1 MIEQIG
7 NVSVE
12 RNNELGY
19 THYNVFKTDG
29 PIDVYIS
36 DELRNFGLP
45 FRKLKEL
52 AIAELDRVRNDP
64 FGETSIDPHV
74 YEDSFRAQ
82 RAVNRLED
90 ELQALIGEP
99 LAIKSSV
106 SSQGENF
113 YKREDLLD
121 QYLFMRQ
128 LQLRAQEHL
137 NDRQKATLEF
147 LPVYGAI
154 RVGNQE
160 FLIMKYIKGANE
172 IEDHALRF
180 LTLGWM
186 GSGDPYFEPG
196 FSASEHRDFLEA
208 LGNDYVRHGCVRWR
222 HISFALGEILGISI
236 NDLAGR
242 NVLYYQDGKSKKYVI
257 IDQLRNRVR

>member
-1 MIEQIG
+1 MIEQVG

-19 THYNVFKTDG
+19 TRYNISKPDG

-52 AIAELDRVRNDP
+52 AVAELDRVRNDP

-74 YEDSFRAQ
+74 SEDSFRAQ

-90 ELQALIGEP
+90 KLQALIGKP

-106 SSQGENF
+106 SSQGNF

-128 LQLRAQEHL
+128 LQLRAQERL
-137 NDRQKATLEF
+137 TNRQKATLEF

-160 FLIMKYIKGANE
+160 FLIMKYIEGANE
-172 IEDHALRF
+172 IEDHTLRF
-180 LTLGWM
+180 LSHGWM

-196 FSASEHRDFLEA
+196 FSASEHRDLLEA
-208 LGNDYVRHGCVRWR
+208 LGNDYVGHGCVRWR
-222 HISFALGEILGISI
+222 HISFALSEILGISI

-242 NVLYYQDGKSKKYVI
+242 NVLYYQDGKSNKYVI
-257 IDQLRNRVR
+257 IDQPKNRVR